1 MLCWTTRALTSV
13 IVDVVAA
20 VGLEHVLAGVP
31 LEPVVAS
38 AIPFPLA
45 FRHSAVSVAV
55 ATIFAALEMQQI
67 VLSIA
72 I

>member
-1 MLCWTTRALTSV
+1 M
-13 IVDVVAA
+13 
-20 VGLEHVLAGVP
+20 LAGVP

-38 AIPFPLA
+38 AIPFPVA

-55 ATIFAALEMQQI
+55 ATIFAALKMQRI